1 LYRVEQ
7 PQWPRA
13 DQTDG
18 ATGADL
24 LATRTRLYTKS
35 MPKPT
40 DIKLHSRSRRLEVV
54 FDSGETFF
62 LPCEYLRVNSPSAEV
77 QGHGPGQKVLVTG
90 KQQVGIKAI
99 HAVGHYAVML
109 EFDDG
114 HNTGIYSWQTLYEL
128 GKEQDVRWEQYLNA
142 LKEAGTVR
150 PEPNAEASHD

>member
-1 LYRVEQ
+1 
-7 PQWPRA
+7 
-13 DQTDG
+13 
-18 ATGADL
+18 
-24 LATRTRLYTKS
+24 

-40 DIKLHSRSRRLEVV
+40 EIKLHSRSRRLEVA

-90 KQQVGIKAI
+90 KEQVGIRSI
-99 HAVGHYAVML
+99 QAVGHYAVML

-128 GKEQDVRWEQYLNA
+128 GREQETRWQQYLDA
-142 LKEAGTVR
+142 LAAAGQSR
-150 PEPNAEASHD
+150 QQAQPSAGEQG